1 MDHQLHTIYRQ
12 DKIRNVYFAR
22 TKEILGVIKDK
33 GDNKTLFISSD
44 FDVSLLS
51 AVYSK
56 AYPWISNPYTTP
68 FYKEKKESFDNFITK
83 GKTDSSWAGRKIIF
97 LFNKKDSLENA
108 AANRN
113 NSALLLKET
122 SNYKLFST
130 DSLINQ

>member
-1 MDHQLHTIYRQ
+1 MYISPEQ
-12 DKIRNVYFAR
+12 
-22 TKEILGVIKDK
+22 KEILGVIKDK